1 MITFSHWY
9 QPIFGALSVFNFLGL
24 FFSLVYVIRLFLT
37 NLKELKFYRN
47 NGGINSFM
55 RFNLLFNNET
65 QLYKTLLL
73 IVMLLI
79 ELFVYLSVALMIE
92 IESRFRTS
100 FNSHFYVNY
109 SIHCNGETEEFHV
122 YYLVNLLFHNQ
133 LIILVPLIPAV
144 LSVTGVLV
152 YSFLT
157 TYLCRRYHGYSLD
170 NHIKGKYAVWWCY
183 QVVLLSLCCLPYLQA
198 FFFIMFFILFTIDLI
213 ILFRESRRLVRV
225 LKSVVDDIF
234 RFEYDDIR
242 YKQSYSS
249 YLVYKIFLHCQFACL
264 FALDLL
270 IFTLQICYTFQY
282 VILLNCEEN
291 FLSYFQVEV
300 STKVFDS
307 FRNFTDYLFYIF
319 VSVLTFLSSLP
330 WVLFGCLSLT
340 RYCIK
345 QMNILRY
352 EKHLSHQFIHNS

>member
-1 MITFSHWY
+1 MN
-9 QPIFGALSVFNFLGL
+9 IFYRVIRIMTGAFTVFNLLGL

-79 ELFVYLSVALMIE
+79 ELFAYLSIALMII
-92 IESRFRTS
+92 IETHLFD
-100 FNSHFYVNY
+100 FYVNS
-109 SIHCNGETEEFHV
+109 SIHCTRKFHV
-122 YYLVNLLFHNQ
+122 KYLVNLLFHNQ
-133 LIILVPLIPAV
+133 LIILIPFFIAV

-152 YSFLT
+152 SSFLT

-170 NHIKGKYAVWWCY
+170 NRIKGKYVVWWCY
-183 QVVLLSLCCLPYLQA
+183 QVVLLLLCCLPYLQVL
-198 FFFIMFFILFTIDLI
+198 FVIVFYILFTIDLI
-213 ILFRESRRLVRV
+213 ILVRESRRLVRV
-225 LKSVVDDIF
+225 LKSVVDEIL
-234 RFEYDDIR
+234 RFEYDEVR

-249 YLVYKIFLHCQFACL
+249 YLVYKIFIRCQLACL
-264 FALDLL
+264 FTLDLF
-270 IFTLQICYTFQY
+270 IFILQIIYTFQY
-282 VILLNCEEN
+282 AILLNCEEN
-291 FLSYFQVEV
+291 FLSYFEVEIP
-300 STKVFDS
+300 TKDINS
-307 FRNFTDYLFYIF
+307 FLSMIVYFLSIAALLF
-319 VSVLTFLSSLP
+319 SFLSSLP
-330 WVLFGCLSLT
+330 WILFGCLSLT
-340 RYCIK
+340 RYCTK